1 MSDGLPRLDA
11 GARKALALAAAAGRP
26 PVQQMSPAEARD
38 AARANQ
44 RLFDAEPPPTRRDD
58 LFAPGIAGE
67 IALRRYRPLDPE
79 NGGPVPALI
88 FFHGGGWVT
97 GDLDHGAWLCASLA
111 CQLGITVVS
120 VGYRLAPEHPFPAAV
135 EDSIAALE
143 WVAANADALG
153 LDPAR
158 LAVGGDSAG
167 GALAAVAAL
176 HARDTGLTLRAQIL
190 LYPVTDNG
198 DEHASYARNGA
209 GYGLTAEGMR
219 WYRAHYLGAAD
230 PRDWRASPLR
240 ADRLEG
246 SPPAF
251 LLSCGFD
258 PLCDEAIAYG
268 TRLRDAGVAVRHSH
282 YEDQI
287 HGFLTRAAVIGEA
300 GRALDEIVAMLR
312 DRLLDNPR

>member
-1 MSDGLPRLDA
+1 MTTPYAAADGLVR
-11 GARKALALAAAAGRP
+11 
-26 PVQQMSPAEARD
+26 VYPAP
-38 AARANQ
+38 
-44 RLFDAEPPPTRRDD
+44 EP
-58 LFAPGIAGE
+58 
-67 IALRRYRPLDPE
+67 
-79 NGGPVPALI
+79 NGTGLVWA
-88 FFHGGGWVT
+88 HGGGFLFGDIDMPESDWVARQ
-97 GDLDHGAWLCASLA
+97 LASR
-111 CQLGITVVS
+111 GTTVVS
-120 VGYRLAPEHPFPAAV
+120 VDYRLAPEHPFPAAV

-153 LDPAR
+153 LAPAR

-258 PLCDEAIAYG
+258 PLCDEAIAYDA
-268 TRLRDAGVAVRHSH
+268 RLREAGVAVRHSH
-282 YEDQI
+282 YEGQI

-312 DRLLDNPR
+312 DCLFESPG

>member
-198 DEHASYARNGA
+198 DEHASLVSRALPGSRRSARLA
-209 GYGLTAEGMR
+209 GFAVARGSARGQP
-219 WYRAHYLGAAD
+219 A
-230 PRDWRASPLR
+230 
-240 ADRLEG
+240 RL
-246 SPPAF
+246 PAQ
-251 LLSCGFD
+251 L
-258 PLCDEAIAYG
+258 
-268 TRLRDAGVAVRHSH
+268 RLRPALRRGDR
-282 YEDQI
+282 I
-287 HGFLTRAAVIGEA
+287 RRAAA
-300 GRALDEIVAMLR
+300 GSGRSGPA
-312 DRLLDNPR
+312 